1 MRTMVLVYK
10 SLHDWVLLGK
20 GKCWCT
26 YSSTMVRIWHIIW
39 RIHCE
44 SKSPNTKPFDFHG
57 KSFLGISGGSLIL
70 FSITGIS
77 NQKLPS
83 SVLKNQHHA
92 SMFLSFAPSRSEF
105 PFSDRKKVLWID
117 LRLKQIS
124 KTSLVSSQDP
134 KIQHRNSLCFSN
146 FSSSGSQNPGTQQ
159 KVYPKIVGFY
169 Q

>member
-1 MRTMVLVYK
+1 MVLVYK

-57 KSFLGISGGSLIL
+57 KRFLGISGGSLIL

-77 NQKLPS
+77 K
-83 SVLKNQHHA
+83 VIKNCCLLCWKISIMHPCFCHLLQVEASFLFQIVKKFFGSIYGWNKYPKHHWW
-92 SMFLSFAPSRSEF
+92 
-105 PFSDRKKVLWID
+105 V
-117 LRLKQIS
+117 
-124 KTSLVSSQDP
+124 P
-134 KIQHRNSLCFSN
+134 KIQRFNIE
-146 FSSSGSQNPGTQQ
+146 T
-159 KVYPKIVGFY
+159 VYVFPTSAHLAVKTLAPNKRY
-169 Q
+169 TLK